1 MLTPVFE
8 LSQDD
13 DFVVVII
20 KTPYVKVRIIVQ
32 EIISL
37 VSTEHCLHVGKE
49 FLFAKYVDRLSLSL
63 AFLSRIISFITDIHR
78 MLTCT
83 HSADC

>member
-20 KTPYVKVRIIVQ
+20 KTPYVKV
-32 EIISL
+32 SL
-37 VSTEHCLHVGKE
+37 KFV
-49 FLFAKYVDRLSLSL
+49 
-63 AFLSRIISFITDIHR
+63 
-78 MLTCT
+78 
-83 HSADC
+83 

>member
-20 KTPYVKVRIIVQ
+20 KTAYVKIADVDFCING
-32 EIISL
+32 
-37 VSTEHCLHVGKE
+37 TEFKFYVKPY
-49 FLFAKYVDRLSLSL
+49 FLGELETNH
-63 AFLSRIISFITDIHR
+63 SFTFI
-78 MLTCT
+78 LL
-83 HSADC
+83 

>member
-20 KTPYVKVRIIVQ
+20 KTPYVKVSFKFCVKV
-32 EIISL
+32 
-37 VSTEHCLHVGKE
+37 VSCIGVKTSGPVFIQHFHYKNFLHTLA
-49 FLFAKYVDRLSLSL
+49 LFFHLSSD
-63 AFLSRIISFITDIHR
+63 F
-78 MLTCT
+78 
-83 HSADC
+83 

>member
-20 KTPYVKVRIIVQ
+20 KTPYVKVSFKFCVKV
-32 EIISL
+32 
-37 VSTEHCLHVGKE
+37 VSCIGFIQHFHYKNFFYALA
-49 FLFAKYVDRLSLSL
+49 LFFHLSS
-63 AFLSRIISFITDIHR
+63 
-78 MLTCT
+78 
-83 HSADC
+83 DC

>member
-20 KTPYVKVRIIVQ
+20 KTPYVKVSFKFCVKV
-32 EIISL
+32 
-37 VSTEHCLHVGKE
+37 VSCIGVKTWGPVFIQHFHYKN
-49 FLFAKYVDRLSLSL
+49 FLYTLALFFHLSSD
-63 AFLSRIISFITDIHR
+63 F
-78 MLTCT
+78 
-83 HSADC
+83 

>member
-20 KTPYVKVRIIVQ
+20 KTPYVKVSFKFCVKV
-32 EIISL
+32 
-37 VSTEHCLHVGKE
+37 VSCIGVKTSDPVFIQHFHYKN
-49 FLFAKYVDRLSLSL
+49 FLYALALFFHLSSD
-63 AFLSRIISFITDIHR
+63 F
-78 MLTCT
+78 
-83 HSADC
+83 

>member
-20 KTPYVKVRIIVQ
+20 KTPYVKVSFKFCVKV
-32 EIISL
+32 
-37 VSTEHCLHVGKE
+37 VSCIGFKTSGPVFIQHFHYKN
-49 FLFAKYVDRLSLSL
+49 FLYTLALFFHLSSG
-63 AFLSRIISFITDIHR
+63 
-78 MLTCT
+78 C
-83 HSADC
+83 

>member
-20 KTPYVKVRIIVQ
+20 KTPYVKVSFKFWVKVVSCIGVKR
-32 EIISL
+32 L
-37 VSTEHCLHVGKE
+37 VL
-49 FLFAKYVDRLSLSL
+49 FLFNILTIRILCYALTLTFLFIFRLLTLISTLMAQNLS
-63 AFLSRIISFITDIHR
+63 FT
-78 MLTCT
+78 
-83 HSADC
+83 

>member
-20 KTPYVKVRIIVQ
+20 KTPYVKVSFKFCVKV
-32 EIISL
+32 
-37 VSTEHCLHVGKE
+37 VSCIGVKTSGPVFIQHFHYKN
-49 FLFAKYVDRLSLSL
+49 
-63 AFLSRIISFITDIHR
+63 FLSTLALFFHLSSG
-78 MLTCT
+78 C
-83 HSADC
+83 

>member
-37 VSTEHCLHVGKE
+37 VVGKE
-49 FLFAKYVDRLSLSL
+49 FLFAKYIDRLSFSL
-63 AFLSRIISFITDIHR
+63 AFLSLELF
-78 MLTCT
+78 LL
-83 HSADC
+83 